1 MYEVVGVGAVM
12 VLTVMVIGVVV
23 VSCAV
28 GWARKTVYR
37 VVLVDV
43 SAFVVVVF
51 VWAKMWRTA
60 P

>member
-1 MYEVVGVGAVM
+1 MGVGAVM

-23 VSCAV
+23 MSCAV